1 MSHIGVRD
9 QNTSEIFTQIEA
21 SEGETTHRTVSIA
34 HADNKER
41 VEAQKVFR
49 LEWRTEVPKES

>member
-41 VEAQKVFR
+41 VEAQ
-49 LEWRTEVPKES
+49 ESFQARMEN